1 MAKRKLTKGVKRKDF
16 MGNNSVMKYI
26 IIPCMLVM
34 IASCIYLIVFINN
47 KNSTLSNIEY
57 IRSFMSSSGQL
68 RDYSNKIGMHDPAKD
83 IKWYKTNKE
92 VRIEFGRIFLTWEP
106 DEFFKQD
113 NLDRIATIGFTVE
126 YVKSKSG
133 YEEMKLYYQG
143 VEVERWVK

>member
-1 MAKRKLTKGVKRKDF
+1 MAKRKLTKGIKRKDF
-16 MGNNSVMKYI
+16 MGNNNVMRYI
-26 IIPCMLVM
+26 IIPCMLVI

-68 RDYSNKIGMHDPAKD
+68 RDYSNKIGMHDVDKD

-92 VRIEFGRIFLTWEP
+92 VRIEFGRIYLTWEP
-106 DEFFKQD
+106 DEFFTQD
-113 NLDRIATIGFTVE
+113 NLDRISTIGFTVK

-133 YEEMKLYYQG
+133 DEVINLYYQG
-143 VEVERWVK
+143 SEIERWVK